1 MSNLAKPN
9 NLKIIKM
16 FYYIVMLLFLLP
28 FGALALESLRLDTW
42 LYVYGDIKT
51 YMAIATTVII
61 AVATLVLNII
71 IGTPAASVLARKDFR
86 GKSLVE
92 GLILLPLVIP
102 SFVTSMGIYF
112 TFIKLGLAETLL
124 GVILIHTVL
133 TLPYYIRSTIIGYS
147 TLGEGYEMMG
157 KIMGASSIKRFTYIT
172 LPHIMP
178 SVIAG
183 SSLVI
188 IVSFAQYLNTF
199 IIGGGR
205 IITVPILMFPY
216 ISSGDMGAGAVYSFS
231 YVTINFLLIFLL
243 EKSVKGIYN
252 KKMSGEKIW

>member
-1 MSNLAKPN
+1 MRRFKV
-9 NLKIIKM
+9 
-16 FYYIVMLLFLLP
+16 FYFIVMILFLLP
-28 FGALALESLRLDTW
+28 FVALLMESLRPGMW
-42 LYVYGDIKT
+42 LYVYSDKKT
-51 YMAIATTVII
+51 YMAIATTVIV
-61 AVATLVLNII
+61 AVATLVLNIA
-71 IGTPAASVLARKDFR
+71 IGTPAASVLARRDFR
-86 GKSLVE
+86 GKKLVE
-92 GLILLPLVIP
+92 LLILLPLIIP

-112 TFIKLGLAETLL
+112 TFIKMGLAETLL

-133 TLPYYIRSTIIGYS
+133 TLPYYIRSTVVGYG

-157 KIMGASSIKRFTYIT
+157 RIMGANGLKRFFYIT

-188 IVSFAQYLNTF
+188 IVSFAQYLNTL

-231 YVTINFLLIFLL
+231 YILINFLLIFLL

>member
-1 MSNLAKPN
+1 MKRM
-9 NLKIIKM
+9 KILYI
-16 FYYIVMLLFLLP
+16 IVMVLFLLP
-28 FGALALESLRLDTW
+28 FGALLLESLRPDTW
-42 LYVYGDIKT
+42 LYVYTDVKT
-51 YMAIATTVII
+51 YRAIATTII
-61 AVATLVLNII
+61 VAVATLILNIA
-71 IGTPAASVLARKDFR
+71 IGTPAASVLARREFR
-86 GKSLVE
+86 GKKLVE
-92 GLILLPLVIP
+92 LIILLPLIIP

-112 TFIKLGLAETLL
+112 TFIKLGLSETML

-133 TLPYYIRSTIIGYS
+133 TLPYYIRSTIVGYG

-157 KIMGASSIKRFTYIT
+157 RIMGANGLRRFFYIT

-183 SSLVI
+183 GSLVI
-188 IVSFAQYLNTF
+188 IVSFAQYLNTL

-231 YVTINFLLIFLL
+231 YITINFLLIFLL
-243 EKSVKGIYN
+243 ERSVKGIYN

>member
-1 MSNLAKPN
+1 MK
-9 NLKIIKM
+9 KIKM
-16 FYYIVMLLFLLP
+16 LYILIMVLFLLP
-28 FGALALESLRLDTW
+28 FGALIVESLRPDTW
-42 LYVYGDIKT
+42 LYVYTDVKT
-51 YMAIATTVII
+51 YRAIATTII
-61 AVATLVLNII
+61 VAVATLILNIV
-71 IGTPAASVLARKDFR
+71 IGTPAASVLARREFK
-86 GKSLVE
+86 GKKLVE
-92 GLILLPLVIP
+92 LVILLPLIIP

-112 TFIKLGLAETLL
+112 TFIKMGLAETFL

-133 TLPYYIRSTIIGYS
+133 TLPYYIRSTIVGYS

-157 KIMGASSIKRFTYIT
+157 RIMGANGLKRFFYIT

-183 SSLVI
+183 GSLVI
-188 IVSFAQYLNTF
+188 IVSFAQYLNTL

-231 YVTINFLLIFLL
+231 YITINFLLIFLL
-243 EKSVKGIYN
+243 ERSVKGIYN